1 MRSCGAAQSSYATPE
16 LMSLLAD
23 ATVAVF
29 LRGVTLSTVTAS
41 ITAADRG
48 HCEALLVPLL
58 GQLICPELESV
69 TDKAVTD
76 GDHHETDADEGWVGS
91 RLLRMQSLDDL
102 PEVSWCLTLLI
113 IEICVYMNTIYSA
126 AFNNNLCT

>member
-1 MRSCGAAQSSYATPE
+1 MLH
-16 LMSLLAD
+16 LMFTYVALHYLPLLLP
-23 ATVAVF
+23 V
-29 LRGVTLSTVTAS
+29 
-41 ITAADRG
+41 TAADRG

-76 GDHHETDADEGWVGS
+76 GDHETDADEGWVGS

-102 PEVSWCLTLLI
+102 PEVSCIELLH
-113 IEICVYMNTIYSA
+113 YDTPNTSTA
-126 AFNNNLCT
+126 TVMVKM